1 MKSNALIIT
10 PNDDVVVAITAL
22 KAGDEVTYMCQDK
35 QESFSA
41 VADVPRYHKIAVHDI
56 PRGSV
61 VKKYNQIIGAATK
74 DIRKGEHVH
83 VHNLDSLNKVQG
95 K

>member
-41 VADVPRYHKIAVHDI
+41 VTVVPPYHKIAVHAI
-56 PRGSV
+56 PRVSV

>member
-1 MKSNALIIT
+1 MRANALMIS

-22 KAGDEVTYMCQDK
+22 KAGDEVSYMREEEPETLLTVTDI
-35 QESFSA
+35 
-41 VADVPRYHKIAVHDI
+41 PPYHKIAVRDL
-56 PRGSV
+56 PCGSV

-74 DIRKGEHVH
+74 EIRKGEHIH
-83 VHNLDSLNKVQG
+83 VHNMDSLNKVQE

>member
-1 MKSNALIIT
+1 MKANALMIT
-10 PNDDVVVAITAL
+10 PQDDVVVAIAAL
-22 KAGDEVTYMCQDK
+22 KAGDQVAYMQEEK
-35 QESFSA
+35 QETLTA
-41 VADVPRYHKIAVHDI
+41 ATDVPPYHKIAVRDL
-56 PRGSV
+56 PCGTV

-74 DIRKGEHVH
+74 DVRKGEHVH